1 MPKIVISC
9 APRVSP
15 YVLKE
20 LKALGYQGKAINK
33 FGVVMMGS
41 MRDAMKLNLYLRT
54 ASKVLLEVKT
64 FKAASPEELYK
75 NLINIPW
82 ERTIPSN
89 GYLRIE
95 SFVKNDKILD
105 TRFANLKTKDAIVD
119 RIMQQKGRRPNS
131 GPNVD
136 RTVVFLHWINT
147 EVGIFINTS
156 GDTISKHGYRKIPF
170 KAPMMESL
178 AAATI
183 LASGWNTAS
192 HFINPMCGS
201 GTLAIEA
208 ALIACHI
215 PPGTFR
221 KNFGFMHVRSYD
233 EFAWLK
239 LVKESAST
247 IRKKLDFKIIATDI
261 NPKAVEAAK
270 RNAEAAGVSE
280 LIEFKVCDYRKTY
293 IPKGEGVIFFNP
305 EYGNRLGEEKELEE
319 VYRSIGDFFK
329 QKCTGYMGYV
339 FTGNINLAKR
349 IGLKTKRRV
358 EFFNA
363 KIDSRLL
370 EYELYDGTKKG

>member
-1 MPKIVISC
+1 MSKIIISC
-9 APRVSP
+9 APRVTS
-15 YVLKE
+15 YVLQELKE
-20 LKALGYQGKAINK
+20 LGYHGKITNQLG
-33 FGVVMMGS
+33 VEMMGS
-41 MRDAMKLNLYLRT
+41 MRDAMKLNLHLRT
-54 ASKVLLEVKT
+54 ASKVLLQIKS
-64 FKAASPEELYK
+64 FNASTPDELYQ

-82 ERTIPSN
+82 ERTIPST

-95 SFVKNDKILD
+95 SFVKNNKILD

-119 RIMQQKGRRPNS
+119 RIMKQKGRRPNS
-131 GPNVD
+131 GPKVD
-136 RTVVFLHWINT
+136 RTVVFLHWINND
-147 EVGIFINTS
+147 VGIFINTS

-183 LASGWNTAS
+183 LASEWNRTS

-208 ALIACHI
+208 ALIACSI
-215 PPGTFR
+215 SPGTFR

-233 EFAWLK
+233 EFIWSK
-239 LVKESAST
+239 LVKESHAH
-247 IRKKLDFKIIATDI
+247 IRRRLDFKIIATDI
-261 NPKAVEAAK
+261 DPKAIDAAK
-270 RNAEAAGVSE
+270 RNAEAAGVAE
-280 LIEFKVCDYRKTY
+280 LIDFKVCDFRKTY
-293 IPKGEGVIFFNP
+293 IPKGKGVVFFNP
-305 EYGNRLGEEKELEE
+305 EYGERLGVEKELED

-329 QKCTGYMGYV
+329 QKCAGYMGYI
-339 FTGNINLAKR
+339 FTGNMNLAKR
-349 IGLKTKRRV
+349 VGLKTKRKI